1 MGTVKRHKMQKV
13 AELAQLTH
21 MDKIHQQ
28 AKVGQTMACLA
39 CLPLNYALFKTQKIL
54 SANHAD
60 FSFNSLNTTFL
71 RFLWPNYP
79 VLGFFAPKTY
89 FGLFAAKLGC
99 SGIYVTKS
107 NVLLFL
113 LRNYAAFSF
122 MSPKRCFRL
131 FVAKFTLFS
140 ALSHWRLSFKALC
153 N

>member
-1 MGTVKRHKMQKV
+1 MQKV

-28 AKVGQTMACLA
+28 AKVGQTMACLACLA

-79 VLGFFAPKTY
+79 FLGFFAPKTY
-89 FGLFAAKLGC
+89 FGLIPAKLGC

-122 MSPKRCFRL
+122 VTEKMFP
-131 FVAKFTLFS
+131 FVC
-140 ALSHWRLSFKALC
+140 R
-153 N
+153 

>member
-1 MGTVKRHKMQKV
+1 MQKV
-13 AELAQLTH
+13 AELAQLPH

-28 AKVGQTMACLA
+28 AKVGQTMACLACLA

-79 VLGFFAPKTY
+79 FLGFFAPKTY

-122 MSPKRCFRL
+122 VTEKMFP
-131 FVAKFTLFS
+131 FVC
-140 ALSHWRLSFKALC
+140 R
-153 N
+153 

>member
-1 MGTVKRHKMQKV
+1 MQKV

-28 AKVGQTMACLA
+28 AKVGQTMACLACLA

-71 RFLWPNYP
+71 QFLWPNYP
-79 VLGFFAPKTY
+79 FLGFFAPKTY

-122 MSPKRCFRL
+122 VTEKMFP
-131 FVAKFTLFS
+131 FVC
-140 ALSHWRLSFKALC
+140 R
-153 N
+153 

>member
-1 MGTVKRHKMQKV
+1 MQKV

-28 AKVGQTMACLA
+28 AKVGQTMACLACLA

-71 RFLWPNYP
+71 RFLWPHYP
-79 VLGFFAPKTY
+79 FLGFFAPKTY

-113 LRNYAAFSF
+113 LRNYTAFSF
-122 MSPKRCFRL
+122 VTEKMFP
-131 FVAKFTLFS
+131 FVC
-140 ALSHWRLSFKALC
+140 R
-153 N
+153 

>member
-1 MGTVKRHKMQKV
+1 MQKV

-79 VLGFFAPKTY
+79 FLGFFAPKTY
-89 FGLFAAKLGC
+89 FGLIPAKLGC

-107 NVLLFL
+107 NVLLFFFAKL
-113 LRNYAAFSF
+113 
-122 MSPKRCFRL
+122 RCFQLCHRKD
-131 FVAKFTLFS
+131 VS
-140 ALSHWRLSFKALC
+140 VCLSLNLHCFQLC
-153 N
+153 LTED

>member
-1 MGTVKRHKMQKV
+1 MQKV

-28 AKVGQTMACLA
+28 AKVGQTMACLACLA

-79 VLGFFAPKTY
+79 FLGFIAPKTY

-122 MSPKRCFRL
+122 VTEKMFP
-131 FVAKFTLFS
+131 FVC
-140 ALSHWRLSFKALC
+140 R
-153 N
+153 

>member
-1 MGTVKRHKMQKV
+1 MQKV

-39 CLPLNYALFKTQKIL
+39 CLPLNYALFKTKKIL

-79 VLGFFAPKTY
+79 FLGFFAPKTY

-122 MSPKRCFRL
+122 VTEKMFP
-131 FVAKFTLFS
+131 FVC
-140 ALSHWRLSFKALC
+140 R
-153 N
+153 

>member
-1 MGTVKRHKMQKV
+1 MQKV

-28 AKVGQTMACLA
+28 AKVGQTMACLACLA

-79 VLGFFAPKTY
+79 FLGFFAPKTY

-122 MSPKRCFRL
+122 VTEKMFP
-131 FVAKFTLFS
+131 FVC
-140 ALSHWRLSFKALC
+140 R
-153 N
+153 

>member
-1 MGTVKRHKMQKV
+1 MQKV
-13 AELAQLTH
+13 AELAQLPH

-28 AKVGQTMACLA
+28 AKVGQTMACLACLA

-60 FSFNSLNTTFL
+60 LSFNSLNTTFL

-79 VLGFFAPKTY
+79 FLGFFAPKTY

-122 MSPKRCFRL
+122 VTEKMFP
-131 FVAKFTLFS
+131 FVC
-140 ALSHWRLSFKALC
+140 R
-153 N
+153 

>member
-1 MGTVKRHKMQKV
+1 MQKV

-28 AKVGQTMACLA
+28 AKVGQTMACLACLA

-79 VLGFFAPKTY
+79 FLGFFAPKTY

-99 SGIYVTKS
+99 SGINVTKS

-122 MSPKRCFRL
+122 VTEKMFP
-131 FVAKFTLFS
+131 FVC
-140 ALSHWRLSFKALC
+140 R
-153 N
+153 

>member
-1 MGTVKRHKMQKV
+1 MQKV

-28 AKVGQTMACLA
+28 AKVGQTIACLACLA

-79 VLGFFAPKTY
+79 FLGFFAPKTY

-122 MSPKRCFRL
+122 VTEKMFP
-131 FVAKFTLFS
+131 FVC
-140 ALSHWRLSFKALC
+140 R
-153 N
+153 

>member
-1 MGTVKRHKMQKV
+1 MQKV

-39 CLPLNYALFKTQKIL
+39 CLACLPQNYALFKTQKIL

-79 VLGFFAPKTY
+79 FLGFFAPKTY

-122 MSPKRCFRL
+122 VTEKMFP
-131 FVAKFTLFS
+131 FVC
-140 ALSHWRLSFKALC
+140 R
-153 N
+153 

>member
-1 MGTVKRHKMQKV
+1 MQKV

-28 AKVGQTMACLA
+28 AKLGQTMACLA
-39 CLPLNYALFKTQKIL
+39 CLPLNYALFKTKKML

-60 FSFNSLNTTFL
+60 FSFNSLNTTS
-71 RFLWPNYP
+71 LWPNYP
-79 VLGFFAPKTY
+79 FLGFFAPKTY
-89 FGLFAAKLGC
+89 FGLIAAKLGC

-122 MSPKRCFRL
+122 MTPKRCFRL

-140 ALSHWRLSFKALC
+140 ALSH
-153 N
+153 

>member
-1 MGTVKRHKMQKV
+1 MQKV

-79 VLGFFAPKTY
+79 FLGFFAPKTY

-99 SGIYVTKS
+99 SGLDLTKTT
-107 NVLLFL
+107 VFLFL
-113 LRNYAAFSF
+113 SLSYAVFS
-122 MSPKRCFRL
+122 SITPKICFRL
-131 FVAKFTLFS
+131 FVA
-140 ALSHWRLSFKALC
+140 
-153 N
+153 

>member
-1 MGTVKRHKMQKV
+1 MQKV

-28 AKVGQTMACLA
+28 AKVGQTMAYLACLA

-60 FSFNSLNTTFL
+60 FSLNSLNTTFL

-79 VLGFFAPKTY
+79 FLGFFAPKTY

-122 MSPKRCFRL
+122 VTEKMFP
-131 FVAKFTLFS
+131 FVC
-140 ALSHWRLSFKALC
+140 R
-153 N
+153 

>member
-1 MGTVKRHKMQKV
+1 MQKV

-28 AKVGQTMACLA
+28 AKVGQTMACLACLA

-79 VLGFFAPKTY
+79 FLGFFAPKTY
-89 FGLFAAKLGC
+89 FGLIPAKLGC
-99 SGIYVTKS
+99 SGIYVTKN

-122 MSPKRCFRL
+122 VTEKMFP
-131 FVAKFTLFS
+131 FVC
-140 ALSHWRLSFKALC
+140 R
-153 N
+153 